1 MGNEVR
7 FARTTEEI
15 EIQPK
20 DIRSNEMFRLASP
33 LVAIIAEYFKDPQVQ
48 AEYAAWK
55 AERYA
60 GGTSQ

>member
-1 MGNEVR
+1 MGNEAR
-7 FARTTEEI
+7 FVSTTEEI

-20 DIRSNEMFRLASP
+20 DRPSNELFRLASP
-33 LVAIIAEYFKDPQVQ
+33 LVEIIAEYFKDPQVQ

-55 AERYA
+55 AERYV